1 MNRLLFGS
9 EAENILKASRLPVL
23 IVGPKA
29 AFAPTEKFVFRFIT
43 CGITLDEHGADVA
56 LYAKH
61 LADEQ
66 ERSSKWFSLP
76 FYEAGQEVDGYW
88 AFKNR
93 VQNLVSEEAAKT
105 LSPVVLSEPPT
116 ESLAELAVA
125 READLVVFDQ
135 RGRFLNPHLG
145 SCVLT
150 DVLATAPCPVLA
162 IPFVK

>member
-1 MNRLLFGS
+1 M
-9 EAENILKASRLPVL
+9 KASRLPVL

-88 AFKNR
+88 ALR
-93 VQNLVSEEAAKT
+93 TACRT
-105 LSPVVLSEPPT
+105 LSAKKQLKHF
-116 ESLAELAVA
+116 
-125 READLVVFDQ
+125 RQ
-135 RGRFLNPHLG
+135 
-145 SCVLT
+145 
-150 DVLATAPCPVLA
+150 
-162 IPFVK
+162 